1 VPLGITAVPS
11 AFFPIIVAEAG
22 SGVKAGM
29 GREQGN
35 HIIFPSF
42 QVGMALFYNDSP
54 FCRGEHRLSNVP
66 YGCTQAGAD
75 FFTSF
80 RFVLGSGD
88 RMASSTGK

>member
-35 HIIFPSF
+35 HIIFPSW
-42 QVGMALFYNDSP
+42 
-54 FCRGEHRLSNVP
+54 H
-66 YGCTQAGAD
+66 GA
-75 FFTSF
+75 FLQRFTFLQGRTSF
-80 RFVLGSGD
+80 ARLFPMDALRLAQIFYKLQVRFRFG
-88 RMASSTGK
+88 